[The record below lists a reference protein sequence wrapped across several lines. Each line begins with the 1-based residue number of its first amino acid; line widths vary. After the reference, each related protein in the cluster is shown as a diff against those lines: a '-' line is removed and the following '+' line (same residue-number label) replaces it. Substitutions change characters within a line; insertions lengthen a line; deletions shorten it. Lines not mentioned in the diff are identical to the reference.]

1 MIVYYV
7 QREPKE
13 FSTRELPKVTTEN
26 SLVNG
31 TCPDHVIN
39 LLGDGYCDDAA
50 NIEECWY
57 DKDDCC
63 IFGQPDTFLLCS
75 ECFCQVNITQKV
87 QEMDCNQMIVDW
99 YSVWNDDSDIGNG
112 VCDADLNR
120 VQYFFDAGDCC
131 IDENDRNCLKSNS
144 YCDENTLGDGNCQDH
159 NNGPKCDYDL
169 GDCCLP
175 IPKHE
180 QDCCFCYCDL
190 PYKY

>member
-1 MIVYYV
+1 M
-7 QREPKE
+7 
-13 FSTRELPKVTTEN
+13 
-26 SLVNG
+26 
-31 TCPDHVIN
+31 
-39 LLGDGYCDDAA
+39 
-50 NIEECWY
+50 
-57 DKDDCC
+57 
-63 IFGQPDTFLLCS
+63 
-75 ECFCQVNITQKV
+75 NITQKV